1 MESVLLHRTE
11 IPRPRD
17 EVFDFFSR
25 AENLERLTPANL
37 RFRILTPLPIE
48 MREGALID
56 YRLRLNGIPLKWR
69 TLISTWDPPNVF
81 VDTQLKGPYRQW
93 IHTHRFTELE
103 SGSTLMEDEVRY
115 RLPFGPLGMIAL
127 PIVRRQVRGIFEY
140 REKALADALNL
151 NPG

>member
-93 IHTHRFTELE
+93 IHTHRFTDA
-103 SGSTLMEDEVRY
+103 GDGRTLMEDEVRY

-127 PIVRRQVRGIFEY
+127 PIVRRQVQGIFEY
-140 REKALADALNL
+140 REKALAEAL
-151 NPG
+151 GF